1 MKAIRSVFCFVVLLL
16 LFALPTFSQ
25 SDSAIAHLSGT
36 LTDLSGAAI
45 GNVRITALLD
55 GVASAPGQSV
65 TSAADG
71 SYNLSVPTGKY
82 RIQFSLAPFAPC
94 ELTLDLV
101 GGTTLPVNI
110 RMELAALSDQVL
122 VTAQAE
128 PIQGQQSS
136 APISIISREEMD
148 LRQSVALPDLLSYST
163 GVTFSRT
170 GANGGTASLFLNGGN
185 SNFVKVLVDGS
196 SINPPGGAVD
206 FSILTAD
213 NLEKIEIVR
222 GAESAIYGTD
232 AVSGVVQLFSHRGNT
247 TVPAFSIFSEGGS
260 YSSARGGG
268 QLSGLLG
275 RFDYSAAAS
284 YLQTEGQ
291 YPNTGFINR
300 TLSGNFGY
308 SFNDTNQLRLS
319 LRNND
324 ADAGVAGQT
333 VYTPPSLRQR
343 YNQELFSANA
353 RWDFATG
360 THWQSQLMGA
370 ESYTRQHSFN
380 PEQSFYISGT
390 DSFCP
395 QASPT
400 AVATPEFCD
409 YVFDSRY
416 QYNRASF
423 NAQTTY
429 SLQKFAA
436 TAGYQYEVENAA
448 IYYLEQPHVRRNNQA
463 GFLDFRFAPISRLSL
478 DFGLRIEGNDYFGTR
493 AVPRVG
499 ANYLLRQA
507 HGTFGD
513 TRLRAFYGRG
523 IKEPRLDQTYGTDP
537 CDPGNLS
544 LKPESSKNWSAGF
557 DQKLLGDRVKLS
569 ADYFSNRFYDIV
581 SFAFCLP
588 EAPCPVTPPPGC
600 SFGYGNYFNTDLA
613 RARGTNIDAEVRA
626 TRWLFVRGNYTYD
639 DSLVIQSPNASDPAL
654 LPGNQLL
661 RRPANSGSVT
671 LSATFHRFNATFAG
685 YFVGERTDSDFL
697 GLGLTRNPGYARFDI
712 SASYNFYHGLFVYAR
727 ATNLFDKTYQDA
739 LGYPALGRDARI
751 GLRYQFSGR
760 N

>member
-1 MKAIRSVFCFVVLLL
+1 MKTIRSIFRTAVLLL
-16 LFALPTFSQ
+16 LFVLPVFSQ
-25 SDSAIAHLSGT
+25 SDSTVAHLSGT

-45 GNVRITALLD
+45 AAVRITAQLE
-55 GVASAPGQSV
+55 GSSGAPVQAISSS
-65 TSAADG
+65 TDG
-71 SYNLSVPTGKY
+71 SYNLSLSPGNY
-82 RIQFSLAPFAPC
+82 RIQFSLAPFVPRDLAL
-94 ELTLDLV
+94 ELSTGSTRIL
-101 GGTTLPVNI
+101 NI
-110 RMELAALSDQVL
+110 RMELAPLSDQVL
-122 VTAQAE
+122 VTGQAE
-128 PIQGQQSS
+128 PIQGQRSS
-136 APISIISREEMD
+136 APNSIISREEMD

-213 NLEKIEIVR
+213 NLDKIEIVR
-222 GAESAIYGTD
+222 GAESAMYGTD
-232 AVSGVVQLFSHRGNT
+232 AVSGVVQLFSHRGTT

-260 YSSARGGG
+260 YSSGRGGG
-268 QLSGLLG
+268 QLSGLIG
-275 RFDYSAAAS
+275 RFDYSGAAS

-291 YPNTGFINR
+291 YPNTDFINR

-308 SFNDTNQLRLS
+308 SFSDTNQLRLS

-333 VYTPPSLRQR
+333 AFTPPSLHQR

-360 THWQSQLMGA
+360 THWRSQVMGA

-380 PEQSFYISGT
+380 PEQSFYISGA

-395 QASPT
+395 QTSPT
-400 AVATPEFCD
+400 AVATTEFCD

-416 QYNRASF
+416 QYNRASI

-429 SLQKFAA
+429 SIRNFSA
-436 TAGYQYEVENAA
+436 TAGYQYEVENAS

-463 GFLDFRFAPISRLSL
+463 GFLDFRYSPVSRLSL
-478 DFGLRIEGNDYFGTR
+478 DFGVRIEGNDYFGTR
-493 AVPRVG
+493 AVPRAG
-499 ANYLLRQA
+499 ASYLLRQA
-507 HGTFGD
+507 TGAFGD
-513 TRLRAFYGRG
+513 TRLRAFYGQG

-537 CDPGNLS
+537 CDPGNIS
-544 LKPESSKNWSAGF
+544 LKPESNKNWSVGF
-557 DQKLLGDRVKLS
+557 DQKLISDRVKLG

-588 EAPCPVTPPPGC
+588 DEPCPVTPPPGC

-613 RARGTNIDAEVRA
+613 RARGTNIDAEIRA
-626 TRWLFVRGNYTYD
+626 TKWLFIRGNYTYD
-639 DSLVIQSPNASDPAL
+639 DSLVIKSPNAFDPAL

-671 LSATFHRFNATFAG
+671 FSATFHRFNATFAG

-712 SASYNFYHGLFVYAR
+712 SASYNFYRGLFVYAR